1 MESGTSGTVCFRLG
15 HPKTPYRRVNTYDGR
30 QKVIKIIIMEKKE
43 KKTKKNQ
50 FINMPVLNG
59 NAAGIDIG
67 GSMHAVAV
75 PLGRDEVSVRT
86 FGAMTCDLK
95 EIIAWLQ
102 KCNVDTV
109 AMESTGVYWK
119 PLYAMLVIMAL
130 KSI

>member
-1 MESGTSGTVCFRLG
+1 
-15 HPKTPYRRVNTYDGR
+15 
-30 QKVIKIIIMEKKE
+30 MEKKE

-75 PLGRDEVSVRT
+75 PQGRDEVSVRT

-95 EIIAWLQ
+95 ESIAWLQ
-102 KCNVDTV
+102 KCSVDTV

-119 PLYAMLVIMAL
+119 PLYAMLVHNGFEVYLVNAQHVKNVTGRKTDQSDAQWLQQLHSCGLL
-130 KSI
+130 KSC